1 MNYTIRP
8 IGPEDAEG
16 AAALRRMP
24 GVFENTLGLPSY
36 RTADSKAF
44 IAGLGP
50 DDHNFVAVLD
60 DGTVIGCAG
69 LTVCSNPR
77 MRHAGSV
84 GLYVH
89 TDYQNKGVG
98 TALMETLLDLADNW
112 LMLVRVELEVYA
124 DNERATISMRVSGG
138 AFMNYTIRPI
148 GPEDAEGAAALRR
161 MPGVFENTLGLP
173 SYRTADS
180 KAFIAGLGPDDHNFV
195 AVLDDGTVIGCAGLT
210 VCSNPRMRHAGSVGL
225 YVHTDYQNKGVGTA
239 LMETLLDLA
248 DNWLMLVR
256 VELEVYADNERAIH
270 LYEKLGFEQEGLLR
284 MTTVRNGRYVDEY
297 KMARIRPG
305 VTAP

>member
-36 RTADSKAF
+36 RTADSEAF

-112 LMLVRVELEVYA
+112 LMLVRVELEVFA
-124 DNERATISMRVSGG
+124 DN
-138 AFMNYTIRPI
+138 
-148 GPEDAEGAAALRR
+148 
-161 MPGVFENTLGLP
+161 
-173 SYRTADS
+173 
-180 KAFIAGLGPDDHNFV
+180 
-195 AVLDDGTVIGCAGLT
+195 
-210 VCSNPRMRHAGSVGL
+210 
-225 YVHTDYQNKGVGTA
+225 Q
-239 LMETLLDLA
+239 
-248 DNWLMLVR
+248 
-256 VELEVYADNERAIH
+256 RAIQ

-284 MTTVRNGRYVDEY
+284 MTPVRNGRYVDEY

-305 VTAP
+305 VTAPRPRPSACTSASALRRRAANGRPP

>member
-98 TALMETLLDLADNW
+98 TALM
-112 LMLVRVELEVYA
+112 
-124 DNERATISMRVSGG
+124 
-138 AFMNYTIRPI
+138 
-148 GPEDAEGAAALRR
+148 
-161 MPGVFENTLGLP
+161 
-173 SYRTADS
+173 
-180 KAFIAGLGPDDHNFV
+180 
-195 AVLDDGTVIGCAGLT
+195 
-210 VCSNPRMRHAGSVGL
+210 
-225 YVHTDYQNKGVGTA
+225 
-239 LMETLLDLA
+239 
-248 DNWLMLVR
+248 
-256 VELEVYADNERAIH
+256 
-270 LYEKLGFEQEGLLR
+270 
-284 MTTVRNGRYVDEY
+284 
-297 KMARIRPG
+297 
-305 VTAP
+305 